1 MEEYPKPWSSIL
13 TRGLTLYQFKKY
25 FINSIGEKEALKS
38 FATLPE
44 GARDTVLDVKKSSWY
59 PFETQRLLRELIISK
74 TDPGNPLEAIF
85 NMGLETAS
93 WDFSGFLKPLFSFIP
108 LETIL
113 NKTAALWNKYY
124 NTGEITVHSFTKG
137 LARIDL
143 HSFPSDQHFC
153 PVITSWMTMALR
165 TLKKKA
171 PCVNHDICIHKGDSF
186 CRFDLTYT
194 P

>member
-25 FINSIGEKEALKS
+25 FINSIGEKESLNSIKA
-38 FATLPE
+38 LPE
-44 GARDTVLDVKKSSWY
+44 DVRESILNVKKSDWY
-59 PFETQRLLRELIISK
+59 PFETQRLLRELIITK
-74 TDPGNPLEAIF
+74 TNPGNPLEAIF

-113 NKTAALWNKYY
+113 NKTASLWNKYY
-124 NTGEITVHSFTKG
+124 NTGEIKVQSFSNG

-143 HSFPSDQHFC
+143 HSFPSDHHFC

-165 TLKKKA
+165 TLKKKN
-171 PCVNHDICIHKGDSF
+171 PVVNHDTCIHKGDLF
-186 CRFDLTYT
+186 CRFDLTYE